1 MGTMLMWSVFLSVTR
16 PLLSYRFVV
25 GKHPQ
30 DTLVGPLIHTSR
42 FDRHR
47 TVRAPFE
54 PSAQLLY
61 TTRRAVPPVA
71 HRRLIGDASA
81 FAATEK
87 PNAVVRVPGIQDA
100 RCSVAFAAHEH
111 EVTPAEMCFLPIAD
125 DGLPYRVQR
134 FAAGGP
140 ARKSQHQPLCIR
152 AAGHLK
158 PDGPNSNP
166 RCRVSASPRA
176 PVHERQAARIARRE
190 ACLLNYVHQNRDRP

>member
-1 MGTMLMWSVFLSVTR
+1 MMARLVTPAALPARASSTNRPTAKASKSISALPPQMGTMLTWPVFLSVTR
-16 PLLSYRFVV
+16 PLLSYRLVV

-30 DTLVGPLIHTSR
+30 DTLVSPLIHTSR
-42 FDRHR
+42 FDRRR

-54 PSAQLLY
+54 PSAQLLD
-61 TTRRAVPPVA
+61 TTRRAVPPVT

-100 RCSVAFAAHEH
+100 RCSIAFVAHKH
-111 EVTPAEMCFLPIAD
+111 KVTPAEMCFLPIAD

-140 ARKSQHQPLCIR
+140 ARKSQDQLQCIR

-158 PDGPNSNP
+158 TDGSE
-166 RCRVSASPRA
+166 
-176 PVHERQAARIARRE
+176 H
-190 ACLLNYVHQNRDRP
+190 